1 MEGTMTTRD
10 EVRNVLA
17 GIVQAVAEKDA
28 KAMVDYYDTDA
39 VVLAPN
45 APMVR
50 GSSALRD
57 LFQRDIIDSGVKA
70 MELDTTDIVEDGSLV
85 VEAGRNLVHM
95 ELADGSSVADPG
107 KYLVVY
113 RRQADG
119 GLKIVFDAFS
129 SDSGPT

>member
-1 MEGTMTTRD
+1 MTTRD

>member
-1 MEGTMTTRD
+1 MTTRD

-28 KAMVDYYDTDA
+28 EAMVGYYETDA

-50 GSSALRD
+50 GSSALGD

-85 VEAGRNLVHM
+85 VEAGRNLMHV
-95 ELADGSSVADPG
+95 ELADRSSVADPG

-119 GLKIVFDAFS
+119 GLKIVFDAFN
-129 SDSGPT
+129 SDSAPT

>member
-1 MEGTMTTRD
+1 MTTRD

-17 GIVQAVAEKDA
+17 GIVQAVAEKNA
-28 KAMVDYYDTDA
+28 EAIVDYYEADA

-45 APMVR
+45 VPMVR
-50 GSSALRD
+50 GSSALGD
-57 LFQRDIIDSGVKA
+57 LFQRDIIDAGVKA

-85 VEAGRNLVHM
+85 VEAGRNLMHM
-95 ELADGSSVADPG
+95 ELADGSSIADPG

-113 RRQADG
+113 RRQRDG

-129 SDSGPT
+129 SDSAPT